1 MTSARPDRVLARIKA
16 ANKKALLTELSK
28 AAAEVTG
35 LHERQILDVLIER
48 ERLGSTGLGG
58 GIAIPHGKYVGLDRV
73 YEIFAQLDK
82 PVDFEAVD
90 HQPVDLIYVLL
101 APNDAGA
108 DHLQALSRASRM
120 LRNQSTV
127 AKLRGSDTVEA
138 LTLVISSHQEEGQK
152 N

>member
-1 MTSARPDRVLARIKA
+1 MSNARPDRVLARIKA

-127 AKLRGSDTVEA
+127 AKLRGSDTIEA
-138 LTLVISSHQEEGQK
+138 LTLVIASHHEEGQK
-152 N
+152 T